1 MRLSAQTPVQRS
13 RQAGLSLVELMIAM
27 TLSLMLLTGLVTFFV
42 NASSNQREL
51 QKNASQIENGRYAL
65 DTLIQDLHLTGF
77 YGAFAAY
84 ATPSALPDPCDTTES
99 VMLTSLGMPIQGYQ
113 AGSMTAKPSPPSSCT
128 LLTAANLSAGS
139 DIVVIRHAEPTP
151 ILNGTTTSFATTAGD
166 RYLQANP
173 STAIIQTGG
182 ATATCSTDALGI
194 AATITRKCA
203 VPASVDVCSATCT
216 TPAAEIRKMNVH
228 IYFVAPCSVPAS
240 GTNGV
245 CTGSSDDSGSPIPT
259 LKRMELTSSGWSIV
273 PIAEGVEYMKIE
285 YGLDNSPTAVNA
297 NTGLPGDGVPDAY
310 SLSPALA
317 DFANAVSVRI
327 DLLVRN
333 SLATAGYTSGK
344 TFKLGIDPASPSNP
358 AVIAGPF
365 SDNFRRHVYAA
376 ETRLIN
382 MAGRRENP

>member
-1 MRLSAQTPVQRS
+1 MHDAIHLTSCRS

-42 NASSNQREL
+42 NASNNQREL

-65 DTLIQDLHLTGF
+65 DSLIQDLHLTGF

-99 VMLTSLGMPIQGYQ
+99 VMLAALGLPIQGYQ
-113 AGSMTAKPSPPSSCT
+113 AGSMTAKPTPPSSCT
-128 LLTAANLSAGS
+128 LLTSANLAAGS
-139 DIVVIRHAEPTP
+139 DIVVVRFAEPTP
-151 ILNGTTTSFATTAGD
+151 ILNGTTTSFATTSGE

-173 STAIIQTGG
+173 ATASIQNGG
-182 ATATCSTDALGI
+182 ATATCSTDALGV
-194 AATITRKCA
+194 AATISRKCA
-203 VPASVDVCSATCT
+203 IPASVDVCSATCT
-216 TPAAEIRKMNVH
+216 APAAEIRKMNVR

-245 CTGSSDDSGSPIPT
+245 CTGSSDDGGYPIPT
-259 LKRMELTSSGWSIV
+259 LKRLELTSAGFAIV
-273 PIAEGVEYMKIE
+273 PVAEGVEYMKIE
-285 YGLDNSPTAVNA
+285 YGLDNSPTATNA

-310 SLSPALA
+310 SLTPALA
-317 DFANAVSVRI
+317 DFANAVSVRV

-333 SLATAGYTSGK
+333 SLASAGYTSSK
-344 TFKLGIDPASPSNP
+344 TYKLGIDPTTPSNP
-358 AVIAGPF
+358 AVTVGPF

-376 ETRLIN
+376 ETRLVN